1 MDSRKMK
8 WFYRL
13 SLAEGILCL
22 GFYLFSPGGS
32 GEGQLFSFSKIRIF
46 LILLTMAGIIKYLF
60 PLINKHFFGWVQS
73 KLRIASIR
81 FFLLIWSQLLILGV
95 VSGLRTLWLLY
106 HSTGLYTW
114 QAAYLRLFPLL
125 LWVVLICL
133 QILLFLLLDSAPQ
146 FKFAYRSE
154 SGLWRRFFRVN
165 PDWTRCRD
173 LCVSD
178 ADRIGEG

>member
-1 MDSRKMK
+1 LD
-8 WFYRL
+8 
-13 SLAEGILCL
+13 
-22 GFYLFSPGGS
+22 GFNPS
-32 GEGQLFSFSKIRIF
+32 
-46 LILLTMAGIIKYLF
+46 
-60 PLINKHFFGWVQS
+60 W
-73 KLRIASIR
+73 IASIR

-106 HSTGLYTW
+106 HSTGIYTW

-125 LWVVLICL
+125 IWVVLICL
-133 QILLFLLLDSAPQ
+133 QILLFLLLDQLRNSNSLIVQNPD
-146 FKFAYRSE
+146 Y
-154 SGLWRRFFRVN
+154 GDGFFRVY